1 MGHAIITFV
10 EGVMASPWVY
20 VALLALA
27 AGDGMLPILPSE
39 TLVVTAGVYA
49 ASGDT
54 SLVLV
59 IAAAAA
65 GAFAGDHASYAIG
78 RTAGARLLRRTR
90 PDSSRGKVLAW
101 ARTQLELRGGSILI
115 VCRYIPGAR
124 TATTLTAGA
133 VRHPLRSFSTF
144 DGLAALSWGIYCAT
158 VGYVG
163 GSTFEGNPLLGVALG
178 LALALSVAGAVEW
191 VRHVRRTRVVAS

>member
-1 MGHAIITFV
+1 MGHAITAFV
-10 EGVMASPWVY
+10 EGVMGSPWVY

-39 TLVVTAGVYA
+39 TLVVTAGVYSA
-49 ASGDT
+49 TGETTLA
-54 SLVLV
+54 LV

-78 RTAGARLLRRTR
+78 RTAGARLLRRTG
-90 PDSSRGKVLAW
+90 PDSSRGKALGW
-101 ARTQLELRGGSILI
+101 ARAQLETRGGSILI

-133 VRHPLRSFSTF
+133 VGHPLRSFSTF
-144 DGLAALSWGIYCAT
+144 DGIAALSWGAYCAL
-158 VGYVG
+158 VGYIG
-163 GSTFEGNPLLGVALG
+163 GSAFEGNPLLGVGLG
-178 LALALSVAGAVEW
+178 LGLALSVAGAVEW
-191 VRHVRRTRVVAS
+191 VRHARRTRAVAT

>member
-1 MGHAIITFV
+1 MGHAIISFV
-10 EGVMASPWVY
+10 EGTMSSPWVY

-49 ASGDT
+49 ASGET

-59 IAAAAA
+59 VLAAAA

-78 RTAGARLLRRTR
+78 RTAGARLLQRTR
-90 PDSSRGKVLAW
+90 PDSSRGKALGW
-101 ARTQLELRGGSILI
+101 ARAQLENRGGSILI

-133 VRHPLRSFSTF
+133 VGHPLRSFSTF
-144 DGLAALSWGIYCAT
+144 DGIAALSWGAYCT
-158 VGYVG
+158 LVGYIG
-163 GSTFEGNPLLGVALG
+163 GSAFEGNPLLGVGLG
-178 LALALSVAGAVEW
+178 LGLALSVAGAVEW
-191 VRHVRRTRVVAS
+191 VRHVRRTRAVAA